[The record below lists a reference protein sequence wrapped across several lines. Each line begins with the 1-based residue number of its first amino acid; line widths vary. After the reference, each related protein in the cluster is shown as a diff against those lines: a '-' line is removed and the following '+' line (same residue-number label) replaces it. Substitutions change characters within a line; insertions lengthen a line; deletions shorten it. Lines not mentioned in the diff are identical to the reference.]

1 MNLNIPFNEWSVC
14 RMEHGTKTATSR
26 YKRYGNPGD
35 VFEVDFANKP
45 RRFVITSVKQMTL
58 GEVSENHYIEEGA
71 ISKEEFIHNWMQLYP
86 STGFV
91 PEQVVFFHR
100 FVQV

>member
-1 MNLNIPFNEWSVC
+1 
-14 RMEHGTKTATSR
+14 MEHCKKTATSR
-26 YKRYGNPGD
+26 YKRYWNPGD

-45 RRFVITSVKQMTL
+45 RRFVITSVKQITL
-58 GEVSENHYIEEGA
+58 GEVAENHYIEDGA
-71 ISKEEFIHNWMQLYP
+71 ISKEEFIHIWKQLYP

-100 FVQV
+100 FVHV